1 MSDASSPLVA
11 ASPGERGA
19 EAVNADVD
27 AVEAILA
34 DFRAWLHEA
43 REAAPAEA
51 APTLEVATVVQHFIA
66 LRQEVNLQ
74 TKASRG
80 QLEQTGQALA
90 LLHQSFESMQD
101 QQTKLQAGDQ
111 QAQDE
116 TLRPLLKTL
125 IDAHDALALA
135 RREVQRLLDQPTNTL
150 AGMPPPKLKIWV
162 PYWARWL
169 GLSELLAKQ
178 LAPLHAWHAAQTQ
191 PASIDEST
199 PRHRQI
205 LDALLVGYQMS
216 MQRIDR
222 ALEQHGLESIACAGA
237 PFDPEMMEVAEVVRE
252 QGRAGTIVLDE
263 IRRGYRWR
271 GRLFRYAQVRVAKP

>member
-1 MSDASSPLVA
+1 MSANVES
-11 ASPGERGA
+11 
-19 EAVNADVD
+19 N

-43 REAAPAEA
+43 REPAPAEP
-51 APTLEVATVVQHFIA
+51 APTLDVATVVQQFIA

-90 LLHQSFESMQD
+90 LLKQSLDTLQD
-101 QQTKLQAGDQ
+101 QQSKLETGDQ

-116 TLRPLLKTL
+116 ALRPLLKTL
-125 IDAHDALALA
+125 IDAYDALSLA
-135 RREVQRLLDQPTNTL
+135 RREVQRLLEGAAHAVSGPGSKPLTACAALESN
-150 AGMPPPKLKIWV
+150 APPKLKIWV

-169 GLSELLAKQ
+169 GLSELIEKQ
-178 LAPLHAWHAAQTQ
+178 LAPMRTWHAAQTQ
-191 PASIDEST
+191 PVATDESAH
-199 PRHRQI
+199 RQRQI

-216 MQRIDR
+216 LQRIER
-222 ALEQHGLESIACAGA
+222 ALDQHGLEAISCAGA
-237 PFDPEMMEVAEVVRE
+237 PFDPETMEVAEVVRE
-252 QGRAGTIVLDE
+252 EGRAGTVVLDE
-263 IRRGYRWR
+263 VRRGYRWR